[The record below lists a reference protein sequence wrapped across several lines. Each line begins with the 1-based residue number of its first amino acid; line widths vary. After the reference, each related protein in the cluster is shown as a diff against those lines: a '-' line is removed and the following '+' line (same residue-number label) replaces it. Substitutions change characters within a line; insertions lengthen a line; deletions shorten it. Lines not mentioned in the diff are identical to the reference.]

1 MKEIKK
7 SDFIAHG
14 LYYII
19 NGNEATVTG
28 SVLDDVNGYACMVH
42 GTPKCDIIIPKFV
55 TFKGEKYY
63 VTMIGERA
71 FSGCSGIVSVTIPP
85 TVTKIGR
92 SAFFGC
98 SGLREIDIPSS
109 VTEIGEYA
117 FYGCKYLNQKTA

>member
-1 MKEIKK
+1 MKK
-7 SDFIAHG
+7 SKKYDFIANG

-19 NGNEATVTG
+19 KGMEVIVSG
-28 SVLDDVNGYACMVH
+28 SVLDDFNGYTNMVH

-55 TFKGEKYY
+55 TFKGERYY
-63 VTMIGERA
+63 VTMIGAKA

-98 SGLREIDIPSS
+98 SGLREIAIPSS
-109 VTEIGEYA
+109 VTEIGEFA